1 MEIILLVSTAIVHDE
16 KRPPLI
22 VSCMHNRST
31 PKMVLAFFIASVSE
45 KTSGI
50 IYSAFYGWS
59 ERPPFSEVQCVT
71 ASGDTGDLN
80 SARGP
85 SEMNEE
91 QKTRS
96 DLLKR
101 VYQSAVED
109 MKNTPPEVSS
119 SSSDVTMHLTE
130 RKGQFFFSDVD
141 GGDSIV
147 VWHSFGDCCFVA
159 ICDESENVGLAAYGL
174 KLIIQS
180 VSAHI
185 IFLTP
190 AELNAKIGLL
200 RGIVELYMPSGR
212 LLFVNQSTVKQ
223 YEQMLHK
230 LVS

>member
-1 MEIILLVSTAIVHDE
+1 
-16 KRPPLI
+16 
-22 VSCMHNRST
+22 MHNRST

-71 ASGDTGDLN
+71 ASGDTDDLN

-141 GGDSIV
+141 GGRQ
-147 VWHSFGDCCFVA
+147 HC
-159 ICDESENVGLAAYGL
+159 
-174 KLIIQS
+174 
-180 VSAHI
+180 
-185 IFLTP
+185 

>member
-1 MEIILLVSTAIVHDE
+1 
-16 KRPPLI
+16 
-22 VSCMHNRST
+22 MHKRST
-31 PKMVLAFFIASVSE
+31 WNMVLAFFIASVSE

-50 IYSAFYGWS
+50 IYSTFYGWN
-59 ERPPFSEVQCVT
+59 ERPQFGDAQCAT
-71 ASGDTGDLN
+71 ISGDTNDLG

-101 VYQSAVED
+101 LHQSAVED

-141 GGDSIV
+141 VGDSIV

-159 ICDESENVGLAAYGL
+159 ICDETENVGLAEYCL

-200 RGIVELYMPSGR
+200 RAIVELYMPSGR
-212 LLFVNQSTVKQ
+212 LLFMNQGIVKQ